1 MTLQLTIIGLGQIGA
16 SIGLALAKQD
26 LQLVRVGSDIDAG
39 VMHQAT
45 KIGAVDKTT
54 PNLKQAVTSADI
66 VILATPLDQV
76 QALMEAIAPELKH
89 GAVLMDTS
97 PIKAPLA
104 ELAKKQLPEGCS
116 YIGLTPIL
124 NPAYLHSERF
134 GIAAAQPDLFQGGLF
149 GVITLANTDSRV
161 FQMVTDLIRQM
172 GAQPFFTDLYEIDGL
187 MASTHFLP
195 QFMSAA
201 LLNITVDQPGW
212 NEARKVAGR
221 AFAEVSGPAAHLDE
235 LDSLLVAAASNR
247 ENIVRKLDDAI
258 RALQTLRDHIQQEER
273 EGLEQKL
280 KHAKVGVHQWWQ
292 ERGRGNWQAQ
302 ELPKTEAMPTSSE
315 MMGNLL
321 GFGIGRKKKKRR

>member
-1 MTLQLTIIGLGQIGA
+1 MTMQLTIIGLGQIGA
-16 SIGLALAKQD
+16 SIGLALGKKGQ
-26 LQLVRVGSDIDAG
+26 QFVRVGSDINAG
-39 VMHQAT
+39 VMHRARQ
-45 KIGAVDKTT
+45 IGAVDKTS
-54 PNLKQAVTSADI
+54 PNLRQVVNSADI
-66 VILATPLDQV
+66 IILATPLDQV
-76 QALMEAIAPELKH
+76 QDLMEAIAPELKH
-89 GAVLMDTS
+89 GAVLMDTA

-104 ELAKKQLPEGCS
+104 QWAGERLPEGCS
-116 YIGLTPIL
+116 YVGLTPIL

-149 GVITLANTDSRV
+149 GVITLPNTASGV
-161 FQMVTDLIRQM
+161 LQVVTGLIQQL

-187 MASTHFLP
+187 MATTHFLP

-235 LDSLLVAAASNR
+235 MDAMLVAAATNR

-258 RALQTLRDHIQQEER
+258 RALQTLRNHIQQEDQ
-273 EGLEQKL
+273 EGLAKKL
-280 KHAKVGVHQWWQ
+280 KHAKAGVHQWWQ
-292 ERGRGNWQAQ
+292 ERGRGNWLAQ
-302 ELPKTEAMPTSSE
+302 ELPQTEAMPTRSE

-321 GFGIGRKKKKRR
+321 GFGIGRKKKKKR